1 MTHPG
6 AFSRADDPALLA
18 LVRPPGWTNP
28 RPRADY
34 DLVVI
39 GGGAA
44 GLVCAIGAA
53 GLGAHVALVERHRLG
68 GDCLNTGC
76 VPSKAL
82 AAISRSASGVTPQE
96 RLENARLTFRQRRAE
111 LAPHDSAS
119 RLAGLGIDLFFG
131 QAAFTGPDSIA
142 VAGARL
148 RFRKAALCAGASPA
162 LPAIP
167 GLADCQP
174 LTTDSFFDLDRLPAT
189 LAIVG
194 AGPVGVELAQ
204 SLARL
209 GCVVTLVEQGYPI
222 LPREDGD
229 AVQVLQRVLVET
241 DGVRVHTET
250 RIQRA
255 EKTETGVRLH
265 LQTGGTSLLVDAEA
279 VLVAAGRV
287 PNTAGLDLDRAGIE
301 LDGQFPRVDRYLQ
314 TTNPK
319 VYAAGDVTG
328 PPYLTHRSGAHAKV
342 VIQNALFWHPLGL
355 GKARADRLVIP
366 RCLHTDPAIAQVGL
380 TREEAEEA
388 GLPSVVYTESATD
401 RARLEGETGYLRLV
415 VAAGTDRLL
424 GATVVG
430 RHAGELIFPAVE
442 LLQTG
447 RGLNSLTPLVLP
459 YPTRME
465 IWTRAALQVRA
476 SLFKQSAWQQRL
488 VRWLTGFGK

>member
-1 MTHPG
+1 MTRPG
-6 AFSRADDPALLA
+6 VFSPDEDPALVA

-28 RPRADY
+28 TSRADY

-53 GLGAHVALVERHRLG
+53 GLGGRVALVERHRLG

-82 AAISRSASGVTPQE
+82 AAIARSAAGATPQQ
-96 RLENARLTFRQRRAE
+96 RLENARRLFRQRRAQ

-131 QAAFTGPDSIA
+131 QAAFTGTYTIA
-142 VAGARL
+142 VEGAKL
-148 RFRKAALCAGASPA
+148 RFKKAALCAGASPA
-162 LPAIP
+162 LPNIP

-174 LTTDSFFDLDRLPAT
+174 LTTDSFFDLNRLPAS

-209 GCVVTLVEQGYPI
+209 GCSVTLVEQGERI

-229 AVQVLQRVLVET
+229 AVQVLEGALVEN
-241 DGVRVHTET
+241 DGVRLHTDT
-250 RIQRA
+250 AIQRA
-255 EKTETGVRLH
+255 EKTDHGVRLH
-265 LQTGGTSLLVDAEA
+265 LQSSGTSLLMEAEA
-279 VLVAAGRV
+279 VLVATGRT
-287 PNTAGLDLDRAGIE
+287 PNTAGLDLGRAGIE
-301 LDGQFPRVDRYLQ
+301 LDGLFPRVDRYLQ
-314 TTNPK
+314 TTNPR

-342 VIQNALFWHPLGL
+342 VIQNALFWHPLSL

-380 TREEAEEA
+380 TPEEAEEA
-388 GLPSVVYTESATD
+388 GIPSEVFTEPATD

-447 RGLNSLTPLVLP
+447 RGLTSLSPLVLP

-465 IWTRAALQVRA
+465 IWTRAAQQMRA
-476 SLFKQSAWQQRL
+476 YQFKKSAWQQRL
-488 VRWLTGFGK
+488 VRWLTGFGA